1 MCTLALLAD
10 QPTDH
15 KQRDGH
21 TQLQERDEERLHGY
35 MPGAVAAPRC
45 WIVTAVP

>member
-1 MCTLALLAD
+1 MGTLALLAD
-10 QPTDH
+10 QPPDDE
-15 KQRDGH
+15 QRDRN